1 MFKAKVKAGVI
12 KSIIDATA
20 TLVDEVKI
28 HVTSDGWTLRAVD
41 PAHVAMIDLS
51 LGSKAF
57 QEYKATEMDIGM
69 DLDKFKDILKLAK
82 PEDVLSLE
90 FKENENRLV
99 VSVGN
104 LVRRMSLIDTA
115 GMADPKVPNLNLPN
129 IVKITAGEL
138 SQGIKA
144 SEAVS
149 DHVALVADGSAFE
162 LIAEGDADTVNLKL
176 VKNQL
181 IDLKASERTKSLF
194 SLDYFSNMVKACD
207 GTSEVSLN
215 LGSDYPV
222 RMEFDF
228 ADGNGHV
235 RYLLAP
241 RIENE

>member
-1 MFKAKVKAGVI
+1 MLKAKVKAGVL
-12 KSIIDATA
+12 KNIIDATA

-28 HVTSDGWTLRAVD
+28 HVTGDGWTLRAVD
-41 PAHVAMIDLS
+41 PAHVAMVDLS
-51 LGSKAF
+51 LGAKAF
-57 QEYKATEMDIGM
+57 QEYKASDVDLGV
-69 DLDKFKDILKLAK
+69 DLDKLKDILKLAGGD
-82 PEDVLSLE
+82 DVISIE

-99 VSVGN
+99 VGVGN

-129 IVKITAGEL
+129 QVKITAAEL
-138 SQGIKA
+138 GQGIKA

-149 DHVALVADGSAFE
+149 DHVALVADDAGFE
-162 LIAEGDADTVNLKL
+162 LIAEGDADTVNMKL
-176 VKNQL
+176 TKNQL
-181 IDLKASERTKSLF
+181 VDLKASERTKSLF
-194 SLDYFSNMVKACD
+194 SLDYFANMVKACN